1 MEKWD
6 AYDAMGR
13 LTGDVL
19 VRDEPIP
26 EGLYHLVAH
35 IWYRNKKGEL
45 LVQRR
50 ALSRPL
56 APGLWACTGGSA
68 LKGED
73 IELALR
79 RESMEEMGI
88 EPDLEHSMHVLTYN
102 TKDAITRV
110 YIVPWEGD
118 AKTLKLQDEEV
129 MDAKWISR
137 DELEALIGK
146 GDIFWQY
153 RYLDLLVR
161 FLKEHPAAEEAAASD
176 FPPV

>member
-1 MEKWD
+1 MELWD

-19 VRDEPIP
+19 VRGEEIP
-26 EGLYHLVAH
+26 KGLYHLVAH

-50 ALSRPL
+50 ALSREL

-68 LKGED
+68 TKGED
-73 IELALR
+73 IELAIL
-79 RESMEEMGI
+79 RESEEEMGI
-88 EPDLEHSMHVLTYN
+88 RPDLDRSMHIVSYT
-102 TKDAITRV
+102 TKDAYTRV
-110 YIVPWEGD
+110 YLVPWDGD
-118 AKTLKLQDEEV
+118 TAQLRLQEEEV
-129 MDAKWISR
+129 MDAKWISLE
-137 DELEALIGK
+137 ELRGLIGK

-161 FLKEHPAAEEAAASD
+161 FLEEHPVQGEAEGS
-176 FPPV
+176 PV

>member
-13 LTGDVL
+13 LTGEVL

-56 APGLWACTGGSA
+56 APGLWAS
-68 LKGED
+68 
-73 IELALR
+73 R
-79 RESMEEMGI
+79 RE
-88 EPDLEHSMHVLTYN
+88 
-102 TKDAITRV
+102 R
-110 YIVPWEGD
+110 
-118 AKTLKLQDEEV
+118 
-129 MDAKWISR
+129 ISFISLR
-137 DELEALIGK
+137 
-146 GDIFWQY
+146 
-153 RYLDLLVR
+153 LVR
-161 FLKEHPAAEEAAASD
+161 PSTGQGFFITGNS
-176 FPPV
+176 

>member
-35 IWYRNKKGEL
+35 IWYRNRKGEL

-73 IELALR
+73 IEMALR

-88 EPDLEHSMHVLTYN
+88 EPDLERSLHVVSYT
-102 TKDAITRV
+102 TKDSYTRV

-118 AKTLKLQDEEV
+118 PKSLKLQEEEV

-137 DELEALIGK
+137 AELEACIGDPEK
-146 GDIFWQY
+146 FWQY

-161 FLKEHPAAEEAAASD
+161 FLKEHPAQDEPAATD